1 MNRQSRTVFR
11 CLCQFICVIIYV
23 INERVWRLF
32 FFFQKK
38 WSGPFLLLFWV
49 KNYYILPLDKYRHF
63 EMNISPHRCLTAKS
77 WKHFTE
83 ENCTWFF
90 HSDRSFSVLLLQDPF
105 QKHDSFGKK
114 SCSMEKFSR
123 DSHFSALYVKCD
135 ASFSELH
142 ISLKKRGKKKRGK
155 KKTAR
160 KGHKWNRSLLT
171 INPVNSN
178 SAKPVVQERCDS
190 SYLSVN

>member
-1 MNRQSRTVFR
+1 MKAVSETTNTHADITCLDLNNFPIKIMNRQSRTVFR
-11 CLCQFICVIIYV
+11 CLRQFICVIIYV

-114 SCSMEKFSR
+114 SCSMEKFIR
-123 DSHFSALYVKCD
+123 DSFFCVICKMRCIFFRIAYLP
-135 ASFSELH
+135 
-142 ISLKKRGKKKRGK
+142 KKKGQK
-155 KKTAR
+155 KKGQ
-160 KGHKWNRSLLT
+160 KK
-171 INPVNSN
+171 NS
-178 SAKPVVQERCDS
+178 KERT
-190 SYLSVN
+190 

>member
-1 MNRQSRTVFR
+1 MNRQSHTVFR
-11 CLCQFICVIIYV
+11 CLRQFICVIIYV

-105 QKHDSFGKK
+105 RKHDSFGK
-114 SCSMEKFSR
+114 SLVAWRNLSP
-123 DSHFSALYVKCD
+123 LYVKCD
-135 ASFSELH
+135 ASFTELH
-142 ISLKKRGKKKRGK
+142 ISQKKGAKKKQQGK
-155 KKTAR
+155 DISETD
-160 KGHKWNRSLLT
+160 L
-171 INPVNSN
+171 
-178 SAKPVVQERCDS
+178 
-190 SYLSVN
+190 Y

>member
-1 MNRQSRTVFR
+1 MTSS
-11 CLCQFICVIIYV
+11 
-23 INERVWRLF
+23 F

-63 EMNISPHRCLTAKS
+63 EMNISPHRRLTAKS

-83 ENCTWFF
+83 KNRTWFF

-105 QKHDSFGKK
+105 QKHNSFGK
-114 SCSMEKFSR
+114 SLVAWR
-123 DSHFSALYVKCD
+123 NLSAAHVFCVICKMRCIFFRIAYLP
-135 ASFSELH
+135 
-142 ISLKKRGKKKRGK
+142 KKKGQK

-171 INPVNSN
+171 INAGQFQFSKASGTRAVRFKLSERELISSCLSPPPVPSIACLQRKR
-178 SAKPVVQERCDS
+178 S
-190 SYLSVN
+190 L

>member
-1 MNRQSRTVFR
+1 MLLTKECDIF
-11 CLCQFICVIIYV
+11 
-23 INERVWRLF
+23 F

-38 WSGPFLLLFWV
+38 WSGPFLLFWV

-63 EMNISPHRCLTAKS
+63 EMNISPHRRLTAKS

-83 ENCTWFF
+83 KNRTWFF

-105 QKHDSFGKK
+105 RKHDSFGK
-114 SCSMEKFSR
+114 SLVAWRNLSP
-123 DSHFSALYVKCD
+123 LYVKCD
-135 ASFSELH
+135 ASFTELH
-142 ISLKKRGKKKRGK
+142 ISQKKRAK

-171 INPVNSN
+171 INVGQFQFSKASGTRAVRFKLSERELISSCLSPPPVPSIACLQRKR
-178 SAKPVVQERCDS
+178 S
-190 SYLSVN
+190 L

>member
-1 MNRQSRTVFR
+1 MTSS
-11 CLCQFICVIIYV
+11 
-23 INERVWRLF
+23 F

-63 EMNISPHRCLTAKS
+63 EMNISPHRRLTAKS

-83 ENCTWFF
+83 KNRTWFF

-114 SCSMEKFSR
+114 SCSMEKFIR
-123 DSHFSALYVKCD
+123 DSRFSALYVKCD
-135 ASFSELH
+135 ASFSELR
-142 ISLKKRGKKKRGK
+142 ISQKKKGQ

-160 KGHKWNRSLLT
+160 KGPKWNRSLLT
-171 INPVNSN
+171 INPGQFQFSKASGTRAVRFKLSERELI
-178 SAKPVVQERCDS
+178 SSCLSPPPVPSIACLQRKRS
-190 SYLSVN
+190 L